1 MIVEELVRRSGNF
14 HYHGLFGWF
23 MDKPQ
28 VGNILQIVGSILIV
42 LALVKGASLISF
54 SPSELHE
61 SSEEACAGDSSNDC
75 ETLFYLSSLVY
86 DVVLPLICG
95 AGGIITLLISTR
107 ISSDGGNQET
117 VLSTDDE

>member
-1 MIVEELVRRSGNF
+1 
-14 HYHGLFGWF
+14 

-28 VGNILQIVGSILIV
+28 VGNMLQVVGSILIV

-54 SPSELHE
+54 SPSELHG
-61 SSEEACAGDSSNDC
+61 SSEEVCAGDSSSDC
-75 ETLFYLSSLVY
+75 ENLFYLSSLVS

-107 ISSDGGNQET
+107 ISSNDENRET
-117 VLSTDDE
+117 VLSTDNE

>member
-1 MIVEELVRRSGNF
+1 
-14 HYHGLFGWF
+14 

-61 SSEEACAGDSSNDC
+61 SSEEACAGDSSRDC
-75 ETLFYLSSLVY
+75 ENLFYLNSLVY

-107 ISSDGGNQET
+107 ISSAGENQET
-117 VLSTDDE
+117 VLSTDNE